1 MERYGIRVTT
11 LPNQLET
18 FVGGPRKMLEFDA
31 KLAVDTLLENM
42 AGEDITKYKVV
53 IEMRAIPEEG

>member
-1 MERYGIRVTT
+1 MDAYYAKVTT
-11 LPNQLET
+11 SPNQLEN
-18 FVGGPRKMLEFDA
+18 FAFGPKKMLYFDT

-53 IEMRAIPEEG
+53 TEMRAIPEEG